1 MIQVTEKVSFYAHV
15 VAERAAIWPLAPGI
29 SFVSRAEHRDWG
41 IALHI
46 DSRAL
51 MPQQMHD
58 ALERRFVQAH
68 LFPDYFVFLNVQRD
82 FVVWHAAPESG
93 GSLDVIRERELM
105 LVGLGHLN
113 Q

>member
-1 MIQVTEKVSFYAHV
+1 MIQVSEKASFYAHV
-15 VAERAAIWPLAPGI
+15 VAERIAMWSVAPGV
-29 SFVSRAEHRDWG
+29 SFISRAEHCSWG

-68 LFPDYFVFLNVQRD
+68 LFSDYFVFLNVQRD
-82 FVVWHAAPESG
+82 FVVWHAAPEFG
-93 GSLDVIRERELM
+93 GSMDDIRERELM

-113 Q
+113 H